1 MIRNYYFPK
10 KAIFFV
16 APLFLL
22 LLASCGSYQYSG
34 YEDGI
39 YGDSEQQQTSSEELS
54 QNANNNQDQG
64 NTYYK
69 NLFSEKSEFYGQ
81 MADNIVFTDVESYSS
96 AEGGEEDEIYYED
109 QQAYNTGRAP
119 WGEDPDQY
127 TVNIYNTGWNGGFFN
142 PWAWNSFGFGN
153 FYYSDLW
160 WDPFYGPWGG
170 GFGPWGAVGYSPW
183 RGGFLGPWGGG
194 GFGPRW
200 GWGNRFGFGFGGF
213 YNGYWG
219 PGFINNPYYGH
230 QNNYRDIAYNS
241 GRRASYSDYAS
252 SNRRDNVSGL
262 RDNQSSYSRSI
273 RAIRSNQN
281 SERSYTRSNTNN
293 SNVYSRSSR
302 RSEPAR
308 VNTSSTRR
316 NSNINRSSRSS
327 RSNST
332 YNRSSNTSSRSSGTV
347 RSSSGSSRSSGTR
360 SSGGGRSS
368 SSRGG
373 GRG

>member
-1 MIRNYYFPK
+1 MIRNYDLQK
-10 KAIFFV
+10 KAILFV
-16 APLFLL
+16 APMFLL

-39 YGDSEQQQTSSEELS
+39 YGDSEQQRTTSEEPS
-54 QNANNNQDQG
+54 QYANNNQDQG

-69 NLFSEKSEFYGQ
+69 NLFSEKSKFYGQ

-96 AEGGEEDEIYYED
+96 AEGGEEEIYYED
-109 QQAYNTGRAP
+109 QQTYNSGRAP

-127 TVNIYNTGWNGGFFN
+127 TVNIYNNGFYGGFYN
-142 PWAWNSFGFGN
+142 PWRWNRFGYGYGFGGYWN
-153 FYYSDLW
+153 DPFF
-160 WDPFYGPWGG
+160 WDPFYGPGYWGG
-170 GFGPWGAVGYSPW
+170 GFGPWG
-183 RGGFLGPWGGG
+183 GGFGPWGGG

-200 GWGNRFGFGFGGF
+200 GWGNRFGFGFGFGGF
-213 YNGYWG
+213 YNGFWRG
-219 PGFINNPYYGH
+219 GFVNNPYYWSR
-230 QNNYRDIAYNS
+230 NNYRDIAYNS
-241 GRRASYSDYAS
+241 GRRASYSDYT

-262 RDNQSSYSRSI
+262 RDNESSYSRSI

-281 SERSYTRSNTNN
+281 SERSYTRSNNT

-302 RSEPAR
+302 RNEPAR

-316 NSNINRSSRSS
+316 NSTINRSSRSS

-332 YNRSSNTSSRSSGTV
+332 YNRSSNRSSRSSGTV

>member
-1 MIRNYYFPK
+1 MIRNYDLQK
-10 KAIFFV
+10 KAILFV
-16 APLFLL
+16 APMFLL

-39 YGDSEQQQTSSEELS
+39 YGDSEQRQSTEEPS
-54 QNANNNQDQG
+54 QYANNNQDQG
-64 NTYYK
+64 NVYYK
-69 NLFSEKSEFYGQ
+69 NLFAEKSQFYGQ

-96 AEGGEEDEIYYED
+96 AAGGEEEIYYED
-109 QQAYNTGRAP
+109 QQGYNTGRAP

-153 FYYSDLW
+153 FFYNDLW

-170 GFGPWGAVGYSPW
+170 GFGPWGFAGYSPW

-200 GWGNRFGFGFGGF
+200 GNRLGFGFGGFGFGGF
-213 YNGYWG
+213 YNGFWG
-219 PGFINNPYYGH
+219 GGFANNPYYWSR
-230 QNNYRDIAYNS
+230 NNFRDIAYNS
-241 GRRASYSDYAS
+241 GRRASYSDYS
-252 SNRRDNVSGL
+252 SNRRENMAGI
-262 RDNQSSYSRSI
+262 RNNESSYSRSI
-273 RAIRSNQN
+273 RAIRSNRN
-281 SERSYTRSNTNN
+281 SERSYTRSN
-293 SNVYSRSSR
+293 SNVYSRSNR

-316 NSNINRSSRSS
+316 NSSINRSNRSS

-332 YNRSSNTSSRSSGTV
+332 YNRSSNRSSRSSGSV
-347 RSSSGSSRSSGTR
+347 RRSSSSSRSSGSR